1 MSLVKILIEIAEED
15 RSAAKAAGLPQR
27 IAAQFN
33 PTEYGLDKG
42 VNFAEIAIPGLEEPL
57 LQFTHGNSQRLA
69 LELLL
74 DGTKIDDP
82 LDVGATAND
91 LQRLVRI
98 LPEKHAPP
106 RIKVVWGPR
115 LIFKAVAESVNCR
128 FTLFSPD
135 GVPLRARVS
144 LALRSYRTLADQL
157 RELNLQSP
165 DHTKQ
170 HRVRAGDT
178 LALIAYEAYG
188 DPALWRAVA
197 AANLEETAD
206 PRRLGV
212 GVLLDIPPLAT
223 NSATG
228 RP

>member
-15 RSAAKAAGLPQR
+15 RSAAQAAGLQPR
-27 IAAQFN
+27 ISAQFN
-33 PTEYGLDKG
+33 PTEYGLDKS
-42 VNFAEIAIPGLEEPL
+42 VSFADIAIPGLEEPL
-57 LQFTHGNSQRLA
+57 LQFIHGNSQRLN

-74 DGTKIDDP
+74 DGTKTDDP
-82 LDVGATAND
+82 VDVGAVAKD

-115 LIFKAVAESVNCR
+115 LIFKAVAESVNSR
-128 FTLFSPD
+128 FTLFSTD
-135 GVPLRARVS
+135 GAPLRARVS

-165 DHTKQ
+165 DHSKT

-197 AANLEETAD
+197 EANTEETAD
-206 PRRLGV
+206 PRRLEV
-212 GVLLDIPPLAT
+212 GALLKIPPLANT
-223 NSATG
+223 NAASK
-228 RP
+228 P